1 MKVFRAGRGAA
12 LAGAGLVAAAAF
24 CGYGA
29 VSYAQARGD
38 DALAYSRARDEV
50 LADGRQGIATLTTL
64 DATTAER
71 ARKGVRAWV
80 DASTGELRT
89 ELGRTKPAAGA
100 SARGTVTE
108 AAVTALD
115 TRAGTAKV
123 IATVRVS
130 VTPKAGTPASEDR
143 KRLEAVLART
153 PDGWK
158 LKALNAVPVNGSSET
173 SGGSDQ

>member
-1 MKVFRAGRGAA
+1 MNVIRDRRGTV
-12 LAGAGLVAAAAF
+12 LAGAVLVAAAAF

-38 DALAYSRARDEV
+38 DALAYSRARDQA
-50 LADGRQGIATLTTL
+50 LADGRRGITTLTTL
-64 DATTAER
+64 DATTGQR
-71 ARKGVRAWV
+71 AREGVRAWTR
-80 DASTGELRT
+80 ASTGALRT
-89 ELGRTKPAAGA
+89 ELGHTRPAVGA

-130 VTPKAGTPASEDR
+130 VTPKGGGAASTDR

-153 PDGWK
+153 GDGGWK
-158 LKALNAVPVNGSSET
+158 LKALNAVPVTGSS
-173 SGGSDQ
+173 QR